1 MIVVDTNVM
10 VHLLLGGEHGEDA
23 ALLFEQDPEWAAPVI
38 LMSELRNVLLG
49 YVRRGDL
56 TPDQAKAMLDD
67 AAEVLRGRT
76 ATVPS
81 AQVLDVALECDLSA
95 YDAEFVALA
104 RTLGVPLV
112 TLDGRIL
119 REAWDVAVSLRDD

>member
-10 VHLLLGGEHGEDA
+10 VHLLLGGEHGERA
-23 ALLFEQDPEWAAPVI
+23 EQLFERDPEWAAPVI
-38 LMSELRNVLLG
+38 LTSELRNVLIG

-56 TPDQAKAMLDD
+56 TPDQANKMCDD

-81 AQVLDVALECDLSA
+81 GHVLDIALECDLSA

-104 RTLGVPLV
+104 RTLGAPLV
-112 TLDGRIL
+112 TLDRKIL
-119 REAWDVAVSLRDD
+119 RQARDVAVPIGDN